1 MTDSAPCD
9 LSVILPAYNAAEFI
23 GPAIRSVLDQVPPQ
37 RTVEI
42 VVADDGSSDRTAA
55 AVAAVGESG
64 RVRYFRQ
71 ENRGPAAARN
81 LALGEAGGR
90 LLMLLDADDSLCP
103 GCVEATLDFM
113 DRYPEAGL
121 FFTNY
126 DIYDENGVISPSGVD
141 IWKRFRRLAHREE
154 IPGEWIFTESL
165 APHIVEA
172 GGFMHTSGLTI
183 RRDVYER
190 IGPFREGYA
199 YAEDDDFYA
208 RAAHVTTAGYID
220 RILSR
225 KRNHA
230 GSLIHDPANVLRNT
244 RHMLEISL
252 LQLDDFG
259 DDPTIQAILHRKIP
273 SLVIQWCY
281 LLVQAGR
288 APEARKELR
297 RYLSR
302 YPRNPGLYKLWLRS
316 WLPA

>member
-1 MTDSAPCD
+1 VADNEARD

-23 GPAIRSVLDQVPPQ
+23 GPAIRSVLDEIPAQ

-42 VVADDGSSDRTAA
+42 IVADDGSADSTAE
-55 AVAAVGESG
+55 AVAAIGEHE
-64 RVRYFRQ
+64 RVRYLRQ

-81 LALGEAGGR
+81 LALGGAFGR
-90 LLMLLDADDSLCP
+90 FLMFLDADDSLLP
-103 GCVEATLDFM
+103 GCLAATLDFM
-113 DRYPEAGL
+113 DRHPEVGL

-126 DIYDENGVISPSGVD
+126 DIYDESGVITASGVD
-141 IWKRFRRLAHREE
+141 LWKRFRGLAHREE

-183 RRDVYER
+183 RREVYQR
-190 IGPFREGYA
+190 IGPFREDHS
-199 YAEDDDFYA
+199 YAEDDEFYA

-220 RILSR
+220 RVLSR

-230 GSLIHDPANVLRNT
+230 GSLIHNPANVLRNA
-244 RHMLEISL
+244 HDLLQISL
-252 LQLDDFG
+252 LQLDEYG

-273 SLVIQWCY
+273 SLALQWCY

-288 APEARKELR
+288 AREARKELR
-297 RYLSR
+297 GYLSR
-302 YPRNPGLYKLWLRS
+302 YPRNRGLYRLWLRS